1 MTLAYAIRAVL
12 VPAETRIRPS
22 LSSRSRDDQQE
33 RRLDDIDPR
42 DHEGDHEEERMAD
55 EPAGRRG
62 DRGNGEER
70 KADAADHHRHVAI
83 RRITAAERGDRAAK
97 EGDRDDR

>member
-33 RRLDDIDPR
+33 RCFYDVDASDQQRHD
-42 DHEGDHEEERMAD
+42 EEERVTD

-62 DRGNGEER
+62 DRGDGKER
-70 KADAADHHRHVAI
+70 EADTPDHRGHVAI
-83 RRITAAERGDRAAK
+83 RRITAAERRDRPAK
-97 EGDRDDR
+97 ERDRDDR